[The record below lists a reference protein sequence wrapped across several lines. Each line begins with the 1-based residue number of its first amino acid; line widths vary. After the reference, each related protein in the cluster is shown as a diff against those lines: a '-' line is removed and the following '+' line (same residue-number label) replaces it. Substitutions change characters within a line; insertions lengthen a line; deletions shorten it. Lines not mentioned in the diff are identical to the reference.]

1 MWVLSLVGN
10 QDPACLRQLSLLAAV
25 TEPSCS
31 GALKPQLGKVMC
43 HSKKPAQ
50 QKREK
55 KTTSLS
61 SLPQD
66 NSMGIRVL
74 LGGTQRINPKSYTM
88 DTGYVMG

>member
-1 MWVLSLVGN
+1 
-10 QDPACLRQLSLLAAV
+10 
-25 TEPSCS
+25 
-31 GALKPQLGKVMC
+31 MC

-74 LGGTQRINPKSYTM
+74 LGGDSKNKPKIIYYGYWICDGMNDDHPPKICSCANPQ
-88 DTGYVMG
+88 GL